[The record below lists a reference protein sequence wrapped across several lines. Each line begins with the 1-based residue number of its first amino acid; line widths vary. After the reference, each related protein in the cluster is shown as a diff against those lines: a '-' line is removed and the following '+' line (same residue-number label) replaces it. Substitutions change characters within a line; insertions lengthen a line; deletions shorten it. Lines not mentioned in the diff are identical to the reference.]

1 MLKIFKKISD
11 IADKIS
17 LFIASIMVLGILS
30 VSIYGAF
37 MRYIMNSPVP
47 WPLPVGRLL
56 MIWSGSIGIAA
67 ALKRGQHMGVDGLI
81 TRFPEKIEKAI
92 RYIGFGFVFLFVL
105 TLFWYGLW
113 ETYYARD
120 LYMLTARTRISYRW
134 LNSAIPVGAFIQ
146 LLHLLSAPY
155 VVKEFMEK
163 DYTETDIKTDGEI
176 GL

>member
-1 MLKIFKKISD
+1 MLKTFKKISD
-11 IADKIS
+11 YADKVS
-17 LFIASIMVLGILS
+17 LFIASLMVLGILS

-67 ALKRGQHMGVDGLI
+67 ALKRGQHMGVDGFISTL
-81 TRFPEKIEKAI
+81 PERAERAI
-92 RYIGFGFVFLFVL
+92 RYIGFGFVFIFVL
-105 TLFWYGLW
+105 TLFWYGIL
-113 ETYYARD
+113 ETIYARD

-134 LNSAIPVGAFIQ
+134 LNVAIPFGAFLQ
-146 LLHLLSAPY
+146 LLHLLAAPY

-163 DYTETDIKTDGEI
+163 DLTESDLEMEEEL